1 MEGPR
6 VRSPYATSSSSSP
19 PHCAATSSS
28 DARMEGPRPCTPKS
42 QNVCT
47 IRPLVTVMCFHQLS
61 EGMGLGGCILQAK
74 YVARMKAGL
83 VFFFSTT
90 TPFGIA
96 LELALTKM
104 YRENSPTTLIVV
116 GLFVYPIVK
125 KGLPKKIREVT
136 DCYFLPRRSWP
147 SALTTYGVVCAASF
161 GAGMLLEVWINKR
174 SKVYSCIS

>member
-1 MEGPR
+1 MHAQVLEMGII
-6 VRSPYATSSSSSP
+6 VHSVVIGLGMGA
-19 PHCAATSSS
+19 
-28 DARMEGPRPCTPKS
+28 S

-47 IRPLVTVMCFHQLS
+47 IRPLVTAMCFHQLS

-147 SALTTYGVVCAASF
+147 SALTLYCRKHRLGLHTC
-161 GAGMLLEVWINKR
+161 
-174 SKVYSCIS
+174 

>member
-1 MEGPR
+1 M
-6 VRSPYATSSSSSP
+6 A
-19 PHCAATSSS
+19 
-28 DARMEGPRPCTPKS
+28 
-42 QNVCT
+42 
-47 IRPLVTVMCFHQLS
+47 MCFHQLS

-96 LELALTKM
+96 LELALTK
-104 YRENSPTTLIVV
+104 I
-116 GLFVYPIVK
+116 
-125 KGLPKKIREVT
+125 EVT

-161 GAGMLLEVWINKR
+161 GAEMLLEVWINKR
-174 SKVYSCIS
+174 SKRTVALSGRWINDAPHALSW